1 MTRVKQAMK
10 FGVQTA
16 LQMRGENV
24 VYRSGEQFLSLRAA
38 PGTAQRPIDVQH
50 GGLAFSSTERSWL
63 CWGEDLRLSGAPHL
77 PQHGDLITD
86 EKGQAW
92 EVQPNERS
100 QCFDREACDLA
111 IRIHTKRVVA

>member
-1 MTRVKQAMK
+1 MK
-10 FGVQTA
+10 FGVQVILST
-16 LQMRGENV
+16 RGKNV

-50 GGLAFSSTERSWL
+50 GGLAFSSTERGWL
-63 CWGEDLRLSGAPHL
+63 CWAESLKLNGAPHL

-86 EKGQAW
+86 EKGQVW

-100 QCFDREACDLA
+100 QCFDLEACDLA
-111 IRIHTKRVVA
+111 FRIYTKRVVA